1 MLLRIIGA
9 FGSYTKKR
17 RIMSFFIF
25 FFTVKKKQNRNE
37 VELTEGKPFYILNKK
52 EAELTGKI

>member
-1 MLLRIIGA
+1 
-9 FGSYTKKR
+9 
-17 RIMSFFIF
+17 MSFFIF